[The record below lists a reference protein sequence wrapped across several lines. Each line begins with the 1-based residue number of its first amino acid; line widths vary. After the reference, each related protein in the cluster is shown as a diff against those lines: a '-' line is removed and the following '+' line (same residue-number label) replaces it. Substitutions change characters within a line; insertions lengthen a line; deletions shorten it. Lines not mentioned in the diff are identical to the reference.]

1 LSCRLAP
8 VVRLVSPVNGNFLNL
23 GGMEVADYIVTVEKV
38 SCDCWLTS
46 FESAGNYDPKFGG
59 EAGANDEGNIF

>member
-1 LSCRLAP
+1 
-8 VVRLVSPVNGNFLNL
+8 VNGNFLNL
-23 GGMEVADYIVTVEKV
+23 GGMEVADYIVTAEKV

-46 FESAGNYDPKFGG
+46 FESAGNYGPKFGG